1 LPEYL
6 YKESS
11 LLDTY
16 FIATAVFLGVV
27 IMLVGALL
35 LVESKVVLKGDR
47 KIVINDEPHKM
58 VQTPTGTTLLASL
71 SQNNILLPSAC
82 GGKGSCGVCKCKVT
96 EGGRDILPTELA
108 HLSRNEKLDNIRLS
122 CQLKVKEDMKIEIPS
137 EIFNIKKYT
146 ATVVSNENVASFI
159 KELRLK
165 LDPGQKMDFIT
176 GSYVQ
181 IDIPEYERSY
191 REIHVGETYKKVWD
205 RFDFWGLKARG
216 EEPVYRAYSMA
227 NTPAED
233 ELRFTV
239 RVATPP
245 PGATDIP
252 PGVASSYLFTLKPGD
267 RVSLSGPY
275 GDFFVK
281 DTQREMCFIG
291 GGAGMA
297 PLRAHIFHNLLTEK
311 TNRKITF
318 WYGARSKSEM
328 FYDEEFWAL
337 EKNYENFSYHV
348 ALSDPQPEDDW
359 DGLVGFIHQV
369 AYDEYLNDHP
379 DPAEIEYY
387 LCGPPMMLS
396 AVETMLDSLGVEP
409 EMIAFDDFG
418 G

>member
-1 LPEYL
+1 MLDIYL
-6 YKESS
+6 
-11 LLDTY
+11 
-16 FIATAVFLGVV
+16 IAMAVFFGVV
-27 IMLVGALL
+27 ILLVVALL

-47 KIVINDEPHKM
+47 TIIINEDPDKSIQ
-58 VQTPTGTTLLASL
+58 VPTGMTLLAAL
-71 SQNNILLPSAC
+71 AKNDILLPSAC

-108 HLSRNEKLDNIRLS
+108 HLSRQEKLDNIRLA
-122 CQLKVKEDMKIEIPS
+122 CQLKVKEDMEIRIPD
-137 EIFNIKKYT
+137 EIFNIKKYN

-165 LDPGQKMDFIT
+165 LDPGEKIDFET

-191 REIHVGETYKKVWD
+191 RDIYVGETYKKVWD
-205 RFDFWGLKARG
+205 RFDFWGLKARS

-227 NTPAED
+227 NTPDEE
-233 ELRFTV
+233 ELRFTI

-245 PGATDIP
+245 PDQKDIP

-267 RVSLSGPY
+267 RLSLSGPY

-281 DTQREMCFIG
+281 NTQREMCFIG

-297 PLRAHIFHNLLTEK
+297 PLRAHIFHNLLTRK
-311 TNRKITF
+311 TERKITF

-328 FYDEEFWAL
+328 FYDEEFKEL
-337 EKNYENFSYHV
+337 QKNFDNFSYHV

-359 DGLVGFIHQV
+359 EGLVGFIHQV
-369 AYDEYLNDHP
+369 AYDEYLKDHP
-379 DPAEIEYY
+379 DPTEIEYY
-387 LCGPPMMLS
+387 LCGPPMMLA
-396 AVETMLDSLGVEP
+396 AVQKMLDSLGVEP

>member
-1 LPEYL
+1 M
-6 YKESS
+6 
-11 LLDTY
+11 LDTY
-16 FIATAVFLGVV
+16 LIATAVFLGVV

-47 KIVINDEPHKM
+47 KIIINDDPDKIIH
-58 VQTPTGTTLLASL
+58 TNTGTTLLASL
-71 SQNNILLPSAC
+71 SQNDILLPSAC
-82 GGKGSCGVCKCKVT
+82 GGKGSCGVCKCKVI

-108 HLSRNEKLDNIRLS
+108 HLSRNQKLDNIRLS
-122 CQLKVKEDMKIEIPS
+122 CQLKVKEDMKIQIPS
-137 EIFNIKKYT
+137 EIFNIKKYA

-165 LDPGQKMDFIT
+165 LDAGQKMDFIT
-176 GSYVQ
+176 GSYIQ

-191 REIHVGETYKKVWD
+191 REIQVGETYKKVWD

-227 NTPAED
+227 NTPAEE
-233 ELRFTV
+233 ELRFTI

-311 TNRKITF
+311 TDRKITF

-328 FYDEEFWAL
+328 FYDEEFKEL
-337 EKNYENFSYHV
+337 EKNYENFSYNV
-348 ALSDPQPEDDW
+348 ALSEPQPEDKW

-369 AYDEYLNDHP
+369 AYDEYLDNHP

-387 LCGPPMMLS
+387 LCGPPLMLS

>member
-1 LPEYL
+1 
-6 YKESS
+6 

-16 FIATAVFLGVV
+16 LIATAVFFGVV
-27 IMLVGALL
+27 TFLVGALL

-47 KIVINDEPHKM
+47 KIVINDDPDKSI
-58 VQTPTGTTLLASL
+58 QAPTGTTLLASL
-71 SQNNILLPSAC
+71 SQNDILLPSAC

-108 HLSRNEKLDNIRLS
+108 HLSRNEKLDHIRLS
-122 CQLKVKEDMKIEIPS
+122 CQLKVKEDMKIRIPS

-165 LDPGQKMDFIT
+165 LDPGQKMDFET

-191 REIHVGETYKKVWD
+191 REIYVGETYKKVWD

-233 ELRFTV
+233 ELRFTI

-245 PGATDIP
+245 PGAADIP

-267 RVSLSGPY
+267 QVSLSGPY

-311 TNRKITF
+311 TERRITF

-328 FYDEEFWAL
+328 FYDEEFREL
-337 EKNYENFSYHV
+337 EQNFENFSYYV

-359 DGLVGFIHQV
+359 QGLVGFIHQV
-369 AYDEYLNDHP
+369 AYDEYLDKHP
-379 DPAEIEYY
+379 DPTEIEYY
-387 LCGPPMMLS
+387 LCGPPMMLT
-396 AVETMLDSLGVEP
+396 AVQTMLDSLGVEP

>member
-1 LPEYL
+1 M
-6 YKESS
+6 
-11 LLDTY
+11 LDTY
-16 FIATAVFLGVV
+16 LIATAVFLGVV

-47 KIVINDEPHKM
+47 KIIINDDRDKIIH
-58 VQTPTGTTLLASL
+58 TTTGTTLLASL
-71 SQNNILLPSAC
+71 SQNDILLPSAC
-82 GGKGSCGVCKCKVT
+82 GGKGSCGVCKCKVI

-122 CQLKVKEDMKIEIPS
+122 CQLKVKEDMQIQIPS
-137 EIFNIKKYT
+137 EIFNIKKYA

-191 REIHVGETYKKVWD
+191 REIQVGETYKKVWD

-227 NTPAED
+227 NTPAEE

-267 RVSLSGPY
+267 RVGLSGPY

-311 TNRKITF
+311 TDRKITF

-328 FYDEEFWAL
+328 FYDEEFKEL
-337 EKNYENFSYHV
+337 EKNYENFSYYV
-348 ALSDPQPEDDW
+348 ALSDPQPEDKW

-369 AYDEYLNDHP
+369 AYDEYLNNHP

-387 LCGPPMMLS
+387 LCGPPLMLS

>member
-1 LPEYL
+1 M
-6 YKESS
+6 
-11 LLDTY
+11 LDTY
-16 FIATAVFLGVV
+16 LIATAVFFGVV
-27 IMLVGALL
+27 IFLVGALL

-47 KIVINDEPHKM
+47 KIVINDDPDKSI
-58 VQTPTGTTLLASL
+58 QTPTGTTLLASL
-71 SQNNILLPSAC
+71 SQNDILLPSAC

-122 CQLKVKEDMKIEIPS
+122 CQLKVKEDMKIRIPS
-137 EIFNIKKYT
+137 EIFNIKKYN

-165 LDPGQKMDFIT
+165 LDSGQEMDFET

-191 REIHVGETYKKVWD
+191 REIQVGETYKKVWD

-233 ELRFTV
+233 ELRFTI

-245 PGATDIP
+245 PGAADIP
-252 PGVASSYLFTLKPGD
+252 PGVASSYLFMLKPGD

-297 PLRAHIFHNLLTEK
+297 PLRAHIFHNLLTER
-311 TNRKITF
+311 TDRKITF

-328 FYDEEFWAL
+328 FYDEEFKEL
-337 EKNYENFSYHV
+337 EKNFENFSYYV
-348 ALSDPQPEDDW
+348 ALSDPQPEDEW
-359 DGLVGFIHQV
+359 AGLVGFIHQV
-369 AYDEYLNDHP
+369 AYDEYLNKHP

-387 LCGPPMMLS
+387 LCGPPLMLT

>member
-1 LPEYL
+1 M
-6 YKESS
+6 
-11 LLDTY
+11 LDTY
-16 FIATAVFLGVV
+16 LIAITVFFGVV
-27 IMLVGALL
+27 LLLVGALL
-35 LVESKVVLKGDR
+35 LVESKVVIKGDR
-47 KIVINDEPHKM
+47 KIVINEDPDKSI
-58 VQTPTGTTLLASL
+58 QTPTGTTLLAAL
-71 SQNNILLPSAC
+71 TQNNVLLPSAC

-96 EGGRDILPTELA
+96 DGGRDILPTELA

-122 CQLKVKEDMKIEIPS
+122 CQLKVKEDMKIRIPD
-137 EIFNIKKYT
+137 EIFNIKKYD

-165 LDPGQKMDFIT
+165 LDPGMKMDFET

-191 REIHVGETYKKVWD
+191 RQIYVGETYKKVWD
-205 RFDFWGLKARG
+205 RFDFWGLKASS

-227 NTPAED
+227 NTPAEK
-233 ELRFTV
+233 ELRFTI

-245 PGATDIP
+245 GSADLP

-267 RVSLSGPY
+267 RLSLSGPY

-281 DTQREMCFIG
+281 ITRREMCFIG

-297 PLRAHIFHNLLTEK
+297 PLRAHIFHNLLTKK
-311 TNRKITF
+311 TERKITF

-328 FYDEEFWAL
+328 FYDEEFKEL
-337 EKNYENFSYHV
+337 EKNFDNFSYHV
-348 ALSDPQPEDDW
+348 GLSDPQPEDDW

-369 AYDEYLNDHP
+369 AYDQYLENHP
-379 DPAEIEYY
+379 DPDEIEYY
-387 LCGPPMMLS
+387 ICGPPMMLE
-396 AVETMLDSLGVEP
+396 AVQKMLDSLGVEP

>member
-1 LPEYL
+1 M
-6 YKESS
+6 
-11 LLDTY
+11 LDTY
-16 FIATAVFLGVV
+16 LIAMAVFFGVV
-27 IMLVGALL
+27 ILLVAALL
-35 LVESKVVLKGDR
+35 LVESKIVLKGDR
-47 KIVINDEPHKM
+47 TIVINEDPDKGI
-58 VQTPTGTTLLASL
+58 QTPTGTTLLAAL
-71 SQNNILLPSAC
+71 TQNNILLPSAC

-108 HLSRNEKLDNIRLS
+108 HLSRQEKLDDIRLA
-122 CQLKVKEDMKIEIPS
+122 CQLKVKEDMKIRVPN
-137 EIFNIKKYT
+137 EIFSIKKYN

-165 LDPGQKMDFIT
+165 LDPGEKMDFET

-191 REIHVGETYKKVWD
+191 RDIYVGETYKKVWD

-227 NTPAED
+227 NTPEEE
-233 ELRFTV
+233 ELRFTI

-245 PGATDIP
+245 PGSKDIP

-267 RVSLSGPY
+267 RLSLSGPY
-275 GDFFVK
+275 GDFFIK
-281 DTQREMCFIG
+281 NTQREMCFIG

-297 PLRAHIFHNLLTEK
+297 PLRAHIFHNLLTQK
-311 TNRKITF
+311 TERKITF

-328 FYDEEFWAL
+328 FYDEAFKDL
-337 EKNYENFSYHV
+337 EKNFDNFSYHV

-369 AYDEYLNDHP
+369 AYDEYLKDHT
-379 DPAEIEYY
+379 DPSEIEYY
-387 LCGPPMMLS
+387 LCGPPMMLE
-396 AVETMLDSLGVEP
+396 AVQKMLDSLGVEP

>member
-1 LPEYL
+1 MLETYL
-6 YKESS
+6 
-11 LLDTY
+11 
-16 FIATAVFLGVV
+16 IALAVFFGVV
-27 IMLVGALL
+27 ILLVGALL

-47 KIVINDEPHKM
+47 KIIINDDEEKSI
-58 VQTPTGTTLLASL
+58 QTPTGATLLSAL
-71 SQNNILLPSAC
+71 NQNNILLPSAC
-82 GGKGSCGVCKCKVT
+82 GGKGSCGLCKCKVNM
-96 EGGRDILPTELA
+96 GGRDILPTELA

-122 CQLKVKEDMKIEIPS
+122 CQLKVKEDMKIRIPD
-137 EIFNIKKYT
+137 EIFNIKKYD

-165 LDPGQKMDFIT
+165 LDPGQQMDFET

-181 IDIPEYERSY
+181 IDIPEYERLY

-205 RFDFWGLKARG
+205 RFDFWGLKARS

-227 NTPAED
+227 NTPAEE
-233 ELRFTV
+233 ELRFTI
-239 RVATPP
+239 RIATPP
-245 PGATDIP
+245 PGETEIP
-252 PGVASSYLFTLKPGD
+252 PGVASSYLFTLKAGD

-281 DTQREMCFIG
+281 GTQREMCFIG

-297 PLRAHIFHNLLTEK
+297 PLRAHIFHQLLTEK
-311 TNRKITF
+311 TERKMTF

-328 FYDEEFWAL
+328 FYDEEFQEL
-337 EKNYENFSYHV
+337 QNNFENFSYYV

-369 AYDEYLNDHP
+369 AYDQYLKNHP
-379 DPAEIEYY
+379 DPTEIEYY
-387 LCGPPMMLS
+387 LCGPPMMLE
-396 AVETMLDSLGVEP
+396 AVQTMLDSLGVEP